1 VPGYHWKGTTAQGV
15 KIEGDLDASS
25 KEGAVEQLRRQ
36 QITVS
41 KIVETSAGGPI
52 DTRPRERENKPPRF
66 TRFKSLS
73 IAAMFATAAA
83 AVGYI
88 APITFWSC
96 ERAGG
101 TVACSISE
109 RDLGVIEL
117 RGWRLADVKSVELE
131 TQMVTSSDRDRR
143 TRLQK
148 RIVFLDAKG
157 GSIRSFGW
165 DQSRPREW
173 FRRPR
178 VASSDI
184 MFEEFQRFLGDD
196 TATRQSTWG
205 VFWVPLILVGV
216 LLLLS
221 LLTVLMTAA
230 SLFVRPEWAQALVN
244 EHASKAGKRASKFR

>member
-1 VPGYHWKGTTAQGV
+1 MPGYHWKGTTAQGY
-15 KIEGDLDASS
+15 KLEGDLDASS
-25 KEGAVEQLRRQ
+25 KEGAVEQLRLQ

-52 DTRPRERENKPPRF
+52 DTRPRERTTTPQGF
-66 TRFKSLS
+66 TRFKSLFT
-73 IAAMFATAAA
+73 AAMFAAAA
-83 AVGYI
+83 AVVGYI
-88 APITFWSC
+88 APITFWTC

-101 TVACSISE
+101 AVACSIAE
-109 RDLGVIEL
+109 RDLGLIEL
-117 RGWRLADVKSVELE
+117 RGWHLADVKSVELDTE
-131 TQMVTSSDRDRR
+131 MVTSSDRDRR

-165 DQSRPREW
+165 DQSRPSEW

-184 MFEEFQRFLGDD
+184 MFEEFQRFLADD
-196 TATRQSTWG
+196 TATRHSTWG
-205 VFWVPLILVGV
+205 MFWVPLILVGA

-221 LLTVLMTAA
+221 LLTLAITVA
-230 SLFVRPEWAQALVN
+230 SLFIRPEWAQAMVD
-244 EHASKAGKRASKFR
+244 ERAKRRRA